1 MSLPKLDFIFSSVFF
16 YGSKVIAA
24 ILTLII
30 GLWLIGIFMRSIE
43 KILQK
48 SIKDLTLNSFF
59 RSMTGVLLKIIL
71 LISVISIMGVQAA
84 SFVAVLGA
92 SGLAIGLALQGN
104 LSNLA
109 SGVLILLFRP
119 FKAGEIIEF
128 GGIAGEVSEI
138 QIMHT
143 VAYMAD
149 GTKVIIPN
157 SMLSGTNLVIS
168 NK

>member
-1 MSLPKLDFIFSSVFF
+1 MPLPKLDFIFSGVFF
-16 YGSKVIAA
+16 YGTKVIAA
-24 ILTLII
+24 VLTLII
-30 GLWLIGIFMRSIE
+30 GLWLIGLFMKSIE

-48 SIKDLTLNSFF
+48 SMKDLTLNSFF

-92 SGLAIGLALQGN
+92 SGLAVGLALQGN

-128 GGIAGEVSEI
+128 SGIAAEVSEI